1 MQRNSQSL
9 VGRRFCPYQCDF
21 THRRG
26 YTEVA
31 GRKRAG
37 PIVQPGYHWGLRSL
51 KPVFESRWVRHF
63 HRNVGTFHDT
73 ILHNGN
79 YSRRYMRSIAFAL
92 TILLLSCSFVG
103 CASEDESEE
112 SVDPISDIDREDI
125 REEANESTP
134 ITLED
139 CEESGGIWI
148 EERGDCSF
156 ESQRPEEENEQN
168 DRPEEETGPI
178 SVPPCNVT
186 ATEGLNPTS
195 NPSSWSEIQAGQW
208 LAVDG
213 LTDVSYASIELNNES
228 EVVVDERLDYECG
241 YTYSVKIPA
250 GYNASFEYPVFLYLH
265 GQLLD
270 SVFFN
275 NMMTNNFH
283 IPDDDRY
290 IIVRPSKLEIDWDPK
305 KALDVLEDVKANL
318 NVDDDR
324 VYLTGL
330 SMGGRGTFIVA
341 ATLPD

>member
-1 MQRNSQSL
+1 M
-9 VGRRFCPYQCDF
+9 
-21 THRRG
+21 
-26 YTEVA
+26 
-31 GRKRAG
+31 
-37 PIVQPGYHWGLRSL
+37 
-51 KPVFESRWVRHF
+51 FESRWVRHF

-79 YSRRYMRSIAFAL
+79 YSRLCMRSIAFAL

-125 REEANESTP
+125 REEANESTS
-134 ITLED
+134 ITSED
-139 CEESGGIWI
+139 CEERGGTWI

-213 LTDVSYASIELNNES
+213 LTDVSYLSLI
-228 EVVVDERLDYECG
+228 
-241 YTYSVKIPA
+241 
-250 GYNASFEYPVFLYLH
+250 
-265 GQLLD
+265 
-270 SVFFN
+270 
-275 NMMTNNFH
+275 H
-283 IPDDDRY
+283 I
-290 IIVRPSKLEIDWDPK
+290 
-305 KALDVLEDVKANL
+305 
-318 NVDDDR
+318 
-324 VYLTGL
+324 
-330 SMGGRGTFIVA
+330 
-341 ATLPD
+341 